1 MTPVFYRRPR
11 FWLAV
16 ALLLLAVAGFAA
28 WKKNPATPGQ
38 AAPVPAAPPAA
49 QVLELLPTDLTTA
62 TIQDVRRV
70 LPLTGTVRAVNQ
82 AAVKARVGGEV
93 REVMVREGEAVKA
106 GQVLVKMN
114 EAEYRARLAQARGA
128 LAAALGQLKIAQTA
142 RDNNRA
148 LLEKGFISRN
158 AFETTAS
165 QYAIAKANV
174 DSAKGASDVASE
186 ALSDTVIRA
195 PISGLI
201 SSRTVQPGEKV
212 SPDNR
217 LLDIVDL
224 REMELEAPV
233 PAQDIAAVAV
243 GQRVD
248 VQVEGVPQT
257 LHGRIVRINPATEAG
272 SRSIPVYVRIDNP
285 EGLLRS
291 GMFAEAQLT
300 VARREDVLVVPR
312 AALRA
317 DGSGQNAAQD
327 AASFVYAVE
336 NGTITRRDVKTGLA
350 GVTADGPSVEIAE
363 GLAAGMQVIRNNLGN
378 FPAGATVR
386 IAQPPAAPLATQASP

>member
-1 MTPVFYRRPR
+1 MAAT
-11 FWLAV
+11 ATT
-16 ALLLLAVAGFAA
+16 AGA
-28 WKKNPATPGQ
+28 PA
-38 AAPVPAAPPAA
+38 
-49 QVLELLPTDLTTA
+49 VLELLPADLTTA

-93 REVMVREGEAVKA
+93 REVMVREGEAVKP
-106 GQVLVKMN
+106 GQILVRMD
-114 EAEYRARLAQARGA
+114 ETEYRARLAQARGA
-128 LAAALGQLKIAQTA
+128 LAAAQGQLNIAQTA

-158 AFETTAS
+158 AFETTSS

-174 DSAKGASDVASE
+174 DSAKGAFDVAQE
-186 ALSDTVIRA
+186 ALKDTVIRA
-195 PISGLI
+195 PIGGLI

-243 GQRVD
+243 GQQVD
-248 VQVEGVPQT
+248 VQVEGVPQA
-257 LHGRIVRINPATEAG
+257 LQGRIVRINPATEAG

-285 EGLLRS
+285 NGLLRS
-291 GMFAEAQLT
+291 GMFAEARLT
-300 VARREDVLVVPR
+300 VAHRDDVLVVPR
-312 AALRA
+312 TALRA
-317 DGSGQNAAQD
+317 DDAGQVPGQETS
-327 AASFVYAVE
+327 SFVYAVE
-336 NGTITRRDVKTGLA
+336 NGTITRRNVKTGLA
-350 GVTADGPSVEIAE
+350 GVAADGPSIEITE
-363 GLAAGMQVIRNNLGN
+363 GLAAGVQVIRNNLGN
-378 FPAGATVR
+378 FPEGAMVR
-386 IAQPPAAPLATQASP
+386 VVQTPAAPLARQASP

>member
-1 MTPVFYRRPR
+1 MTPAFYRRSR

-16 ALLLLAVAGFAA
+16 ALVLLAVASFAA
-28 WKKNPATPGQ
+28 WKKNAATAGATAPAS
-38 AAPVPAAPPAA
+38 AAGGPA
-49 QVLELLPTDLTTA
+49 VLELLPTDLTTA
-62 TIQDVRRV
+62 TMQDVRRV

-106 GQVLVKMN
+106 GQILVKMD
-114 EAEYRARLAQARGA
+114 ETEYRARLAQARGT
-128 LAAALGQLKIAQTA
+128 LAAAQGQLKIAQTA
-142 RDNNRA
+142 RDNNQA

-165 QYAIAKANV
+165 QYAIAQANV
-174 DSAKGASDVASE
+174 DSAKGAFDVARE
-186 ALSDTVIRA
+186 ALKDTVIRA
-195 PISGLI
+195 PIGGLI

-257 LHGRIVRINPATEAG
+257 LQGRIVRINPATEAG

-300 VARREDVLVVPR
+300 VARRDNVLVVPR

-317 DGSGQNAAQD
+317 ENPGQSTAQD
-327 AASFVYAVE
+327 ASSFVYAVE

-350 GVTADGPSVEIAE
+350 GVTADGPAVEIAE
-363 GLAAGMQVIRNNLGN
+363 GLAAGTQVIRNNLGN

-386 IAQPPAAPLATQASP
+386 IAQPPAAPLATQAAP